1 VDTAATC
8 HSLHRYSVTAEDRS
22 GNTSSATST
31 RDVAIVGPPA
41 AGTGIWL
48 RGNTTASTDTGSI
61 LSVPMPESR
70 PGDVLLV
77 SVDAA
82 GIPAVQPPAD
92 WRLLM
97 RDRVGNR
104 MVKATYMKIAD
115 GREAAAYD
123 WRIASDNGA
132 VGTALSYAGVAVDQ
146 PIRTAVGRGEGPV
159 TDIITPDI
167 GVVSDGAAVVAL
179 FGVLGQ
185 VAIAP
190 PDQMVGL
197 MVQANGRLT
206 TGAAEL
212 RGADGAVGTIAATT
226 SRTQVGIGQ
235 VVVLRAAEVSG
246 E

>member
-1 VDTAATC
+1 M
-8 HSLHRYSVTAEDRS
+8 
-22 GNTSSATST
+22 SSATST
-31 RDVAIVGPPA
+31 RDVAIAGPPA

-48 RGNTTASTDTGSI
+48 RGNTTAPADTGGI
-61 LSVPMPESR
+61 LTVPMPQSR

-82 GIPAVQPPAD
+82 GIPAMQPPEG
-92 WRLLM
+92 WRLVL

-104 MVKATYMKIAD
+104 MVKATYMKIAE

-123 WRIASDNGA
+123 WRIASDSGA

-146 PIRTAVGRGEGPV
+146 PIRTAAGRGEGPV
-159 TDIITPDI
+159 TDIMTPDV
-167 GVVSDGAAVVAL
+167 GVVSDGAAVVAF

-185 VAIAP
+185 VSIAP

-212 RGADGAVGTIAATT
+212 RGAEGAVGTITATT

-235 VVVLRAAEVSG
+235 VLVLRADVSG